1 MSLIPIEWTRRLT
14 PDKAKVPGSEITPR
28 LRIAGAVLRVVF
40 IACVLV
46 VTLRVS
52 MPQNETIWTAYDT
65 PGDLVRMLLG
75 FAVCVWLVMQL
86 FRAPQDAQ
94 GYRTWLYFGL
104 AAVPFVLIC
113 MIAVW

>member
-1 MSLIPIEWTRRLT
+1 MSWIPLESTRRVT
-14 PDKAKVPGSEITPR
+14 PHQSELAAFEISASQR
-28 LRIAGAVLRVVF
+28 MLGAALRIVF
-40 IACVLV
+40 IACMLV

-65 PGDLVRMLLG
+65 PGDLLRMLLG
-75 FAVCVWLVMQL
+75 FAVCIWLVSEL

-104 AAVPFVLIC
+104 VAVPFAFMCLIV
-113 MIAVW
+113 IW

>member
-1 MSLIPIEWTRRLT
+1 MSWIPIEWTRPVT
-14 PDKAKVPGSEITPR
+14 PDQTELATFGIPAR
-28 LRIAGAVLRVVF
+28 LRMAGAALRVAF
-40 IACVLV
+40 IACMLV

-75 FAVCVWLVMQL
+75 FAVCIWLVSEL
-86 FRAPQDAQ
+86 FRAPKDAQ

-104 AAVPFVLIC
+104 VAVPFAFMCLIV
-113 MIAVW
+113 IW